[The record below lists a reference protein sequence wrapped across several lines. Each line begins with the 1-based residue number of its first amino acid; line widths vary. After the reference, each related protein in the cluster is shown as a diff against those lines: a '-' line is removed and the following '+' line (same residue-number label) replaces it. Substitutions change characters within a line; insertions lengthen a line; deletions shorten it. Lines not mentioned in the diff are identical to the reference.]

1 MERSRFESNRSEEID
16 RNRVRVGVRVLD
28 LLLELY
34 GSISK
39 LIQTQTTESLGSL
52 GSENQRKKQSVL
64 SPGGLFRMRL
74 TSEVY

>member
-39 LIQTQTTESLGSL
+39 LIQTQTTEGLGSL